1 MQMRISRKTETET
14 MLKALPSHR
23 ASSVSSHA
31 EVPSAQLC
39 GEPANDHGPG
49 LFLDSLIANGD
60 PGDLISLLHRQA
72 AWRGLLS
79 HGHPPSHG

>member
-14 MLKALPSHR
+14 MLKASPFYRS
-23 ASSVSSHA
+23 SSVSSHA
-31 EVPSAQLC
+31 EVQPAQLC
-39 GEPANDHGPG
+39 GQPANDHGPG
-49 LFLDSLIANGD
+49 LFLDALIADGD
-60 PGDLISLLHRQA
+60 PDDLISLLHRQA